1 MENNVKSQI
10 IKNTLDILYEELH
23 IFNDLEKKEL
33 DNYFFSNIEYILSSI
48 EKGERI
54 LSVLECNTGEIEKI
68 LSEENNNGI

>member
-1 MENNVKSQI
+1 MENSVKTQI

-33 DNYFFSNIEYILSSI
+33 DTYFFSNIEYILSSI

-54 LSVLECNTGEIEKI
+54 LAVLE
-68 LSEENNNGI
+68 LEENNNGI

>member
-1 MENNVKSQI
+1 MENSVKTQI

-33 DNYFFSNIEYILSSI
+33 DTYFFSNIEYILSSI

-54 LSVLECNTGEIEKI
+54 LSVLE
-68 LSEENNNGI
+68 LEENKNGI

>member
-1 MENNVKSQI
+1 MENSVKNQI

-33 DNYFFSNIEYILSSI
+33 DTYFFSNIEYILSSI

-54 LSVLECNTGEIEKI
+54 LSVLE
-68 LSEENNNGI
+68 LEENKNGI

>member
-1 MENNVKSQI
+1 MENSVKTQI

-33 DNYFFSNIEYILSSI
+33 DTYFFSNIEYILSSI

-54 LSVLECNTGEIEKI
+54 LSVLE
-68 LSEENNNGI
+68 LEENNNGI